1 MNLNL
6 LKIFIKVADCG
17 SLTKAS
23 KLLNHP
29 KSKISRDLGKLEDEL
44 EQNLLTRT
52 ARGITLTEQGYNLL
66 QTTRAKLEQLE
77 SSILKVKSDQNEV
90 KGNIKLTAPEDLSS
104 FILTRLISDFM
115 KIYPDVSV
123 ELYSATEF
131 LDFQKH
137 NIDLALRIGKLS
149 DSNLVQRKI
158 SDIDVIYVAST
169 YYAKSNNPLKKIE
182 DLNSHAIALIKDV
195 YGNPLNRNILKGYQS
210 KFSSNSM
217 SVLKDFVNR
226 DNGIAT
232 LPKFL
237 CQKEIITKEFFHV
250 LPKEIYISRG
260 LYLLSAPA
268 TYTSKHVKIFKDYI
282 FESIQK
288 EF

>member
-6 LKIFIKVADCG
+6 LNTFIKVANCG

-29 KSKISRDLGKLEDEL
+29 KSKISRDLDKLEDEL
-44 EQNLLTRT
+44 EQSLLKRT
-52 ARGITLTEQGYNLL
+52 PRGITLTEQGYNLL
-66 QTTRAKLEQLE
+66 HSTRSQLEQLE
-77 SSILKVKSDQNEV
+77 SSILKAKSDQIEI
-90 KGNIKLTAPEDLSS
+90 KGNIKLTASEDLSS
-104 FILTRLISDFM
+104 FMLTRLISDFM

-131 LDFQKH
+131 LDFQKY

-158 SDIDVIYVAST
+158 TDIDVIYVCSA
-169 YYAKSNNPLKKIE
+169 YYAKLNNPVKKMSDLK
-182 DLNSHAIALIKDV
+182 DHNIALIKDV
-195 YGNPLNRNILKGYQS
+195 HANQLNRTILKGIQP

-217 SVLKDFVNR
+217 SVLKDFVNC
-226 DNGIAT
+226 DSGIGT

-237 CQKEIITKEFFHV
+237 CQKEIITKEFIHI
-250 LPKEIYISRG
+250 LPKETYISRG

-282 FESIQK
+282 FESMQM